1 MPAIEPIYTP
11 ENCEAAYQLNWS
23 LSIFWNSPP
32 PPQADWIEALRQ
44 ATKADGVHLLEHRL
58 TERNVSQFLLSTRP
72 EMPPPAAVRAVK
84 GRLQYLVRDKLP
96 KAFRRNYGLWSV
108 GTVKADVIERYV
120 ADQTRHHHMADPRVQ
135 RRFESLSIGG
145 SRELLDTPRVSG
157 HAQFCYNLHLVLVS
171 RDRDIEIRRRALE
184 ARQHMLVAAA
194 AKKGHLI
201 GKGQIL
207 ADHLH
212 VALGCQLSEPPQEV
226 ALGYLNNL
234 AYAAGMKPIFQYG
247 YYVGTFSRYDLD
259 AIRQKLRQ
267 P

>member
-1 MPAIEPIYTP
+1 MSQMLDPVTQ
-11 ENCEAAYQLNWS
+11 NHV
-23 LSIFWNSPP
+23 
-32 PPQADWIEALRQ
+32 RQ
-44 ATKADGVHLLEHRL
+44 AAAALADEFAGIFSHE
-58 TERNVSQFLLSTRP
+58 T
-72 EMPPPAAVRAVK
+72 
-84 GRLQYLVRDKLP
+84 
-96 KAFRRNYGLWSV
+96 
-108 GTVKADVIERYV
+108 IERYI
-120 ADQTRHHHMADPRVQ
+120 ADQTRHHTMADPRVQ

-259 AIRQKLRQ
+259 AIRLKLRQ